1 METSYALRVYLVEN
15 SAILLNLLTEMLQHM
30 RGVSIVGHAA
40 SATTAISEISALVPD
55 VVIVDI
61 ALQSGNGFDVLKT
74 LGPGG
79 KRPVRIVLS
88 NYASAPYR
96 DLAKRLG
103 VDYFFDKGSEI
114 HQMFKLIGSMVMT
127 AGSNTVQIAP
137 MRNRQA
143 I

>member
-1 METSYALRVYLVEN
+1 
-15 SAILLNLLTEMLQHM
+15 
-30 RGVSIVGHAA
+30 
-40 SATTAISEISALVPD
+40 
-55 VVIVDI
+55 
-61 ALQSGNGFDVLKT
+61 
-74 LGPGG
+74 
-79 KRPVRIVLS
+79 VLS

-143 I
+143 M